1 LISKTNFMT
10 ERGLVGRRG
19 RSLEQG

>member
-10 ERGLVGRRG
+10 ERGLVRRRG